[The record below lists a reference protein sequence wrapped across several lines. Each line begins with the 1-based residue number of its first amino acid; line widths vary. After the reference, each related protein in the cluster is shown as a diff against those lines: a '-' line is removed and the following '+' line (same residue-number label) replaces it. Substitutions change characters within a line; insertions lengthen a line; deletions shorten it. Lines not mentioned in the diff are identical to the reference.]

1 MCVRVCVCKG
11 RRGDRERKRWRD
23 ILVDSVNRGSSI
35 SLLLL
40 FLRRQRRNEARPISH
55 HWKKYNMCTLTGKI
69 ASVKLL

>member
-1 MCVRVCVCKG
+1 MCACVYKR

-23 ILVDSVNRGSSI
+23 ILVDSVNRGSST

-55 HWKKYNMCTLTGKI
+55 HWKKYTVRTLTGKL